1 MLGVIGG
8 LFMIGL
14 SVASLI
20 SVQGCGKISFVQTVK
35 HGSIW
40 ALFPTLV
47 FVVSGNAY
55 MTLLASWI
63 PTLFLV
69 KVVSE
74 SVCGIDVSPGEKP
87 ATKQA

>member
-8 LFMIGL
+8 LFLIGL
-14 SVASLI
+14 SVAALV
-20 SVQGCGKISFVQTVK
+20 SVQGCGKISLVQTFK
-35 HGSIW
+35 YGSVW
-40 ALFPTLV
+40 TLFPALV
-47 FVVSGNAY
+47 FVATGNPY

-74 SVCGIDVSPGEKP
+74 SVCGYPTQTP
-87 ATKQA
+87 AHK